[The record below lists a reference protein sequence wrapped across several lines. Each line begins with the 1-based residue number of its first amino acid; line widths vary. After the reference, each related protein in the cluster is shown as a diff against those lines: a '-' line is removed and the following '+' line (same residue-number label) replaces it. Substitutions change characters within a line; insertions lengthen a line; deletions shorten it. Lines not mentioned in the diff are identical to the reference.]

1 MKTLKHQNDITSQI
15 IRLINEMKLIVSL
28 VVLFVVFTG
37 SFASLQAQDQSQP
50 AAPAPAPTENPDTEP
65 KGKITIKTSEPGAE
79 VIILNRFNMVEV
91 KKKQAKDSGMYQL
104 KAGMY
109 RVEIKKPNYLAQVRD
124 LYVTSGMDE
133 VMFFDLQPYIIEKKG
148 IFGAAYNGGPNKK
161 KSGYTKYFVGL
172 GVAAVVLGAAAIL
185 LGGSSSSSTL
195 PNPPPRP

>member
-1 MKTLKHQNDITSQI
+1 MKNLKHQANTTSQL
-15 IRLINEMKLIVSL
+15 IRLFNEMKCIVSL
-28 VVLFVVFTG
+28 VVLFMVLTG
-37 SFASLQAQDQSQP
+37 SFSSIQAQDQTQP
-50 AAPAPAPTENPDTEP
+50 PATTTESPDTSP

-79 VIILNRFNMVEV
+79 IIILNRFNMVEV
-91 KKKQAKDSGMYQL
+91 KKKQAKDSGVYQL

-109 RVEIKKPNYLAQVRD
+109 RVEVNKQNYLSQVRD

-133 VMFFDLQPYIIEKKG
+133 VMFFDLQPYIMEKKG

-161 KSGYTKYFVGL
+161 KSSYTKYFVGL

-185 LGGSSSSSTL
+185 LGGSSSNSTL